1 MDGFYK
7 EEMNSQPSSSSGSLS
22 RKLFDEYTQL
32 VFPVQN
38 GRVPGLAF
46 KNNLPFMELKELDLQ
61 RLAFNQAQLQFYRE
75 ARIKTAVFMGCM
87 AGEIELGL
95 SNDTQVNLE
104 MEMEKLIPENF
115 SKQAPLLPNPTYQNR
130 PSSSSS
136 SLRSLSMDSPERPP
150 FLFNIPSISYPPDPP
165 KEAPIEQASR
175 PISSTSTIQLALNQ
189 IRNAPF
195 PTPGIEDDAITK
207 AMIAVLSS
215 SPPPSSSSLSHH
227 QPQQNLP
234 PNYPVSAFKRYRSAL
249 APSNPIRRPNMLK
262 RAITFFRSL
271 SLMRTQDRVQGSRPT
286 TTQLHH
292 MISERK
298 RREKLN
304 ENFQAL
310 RSLLPPETK
319 KDKASVLTGTT
330 EYLASLKAQVAELTR
345 RNRILEA
352 QLLSKKEANEG
363 ASEPSNDRIR
373 VQVTPVDEST
383 SESRIIDLQVIVR
396 AECDLLDLV
405 IRLMEF
411 LKDAQNV
418 SVTSMEADTRMV
430 ESNSINR
437 MTFRLTIE
445 GDGWDESAFQEAVRR
460 VVADVGN

>member
-1 MDGFYK
+1 MFGKFYSGGLYYMDGFYK

-22 RKLFDEYTQL
+22 RRLFDEYTQL

-75 ARIKTAVFMGCM
+75 ARIKTAVFMSCM

-95 SNDTQVNLE
+95 SNDTQ
-104 MEMEKLIPENF
+104 PRAPAF
-115 SKQAPLLPNPTYQNR
+115 SLQH
-130 PSSSSS
+130 SEHF
-136 SLRSLSMDSPERPP
+136 LS
-150 FLFNIPSISYPPDPP
+150 PDPP

-195 PTPGIEDDAITK
+195 PTPEIEDDAITK

-215 SPPPSSSSLSHH
+215 SPPPPSSSSLSHH

-352 QLLSKKEANEG
+352 QLLPKKEANEG
-363 ASEPSNDRIR
+363 ASEPSNDRIH

-437 MTFRLTIE
+437 MTLRLTIE